1 MDAGYMP
8 RKGVRRGPLPGRA
21 VSSMDPAMSSAEL
34 ETVTTLCEGCG
45 LVVFP
50 RETCQWCSG
59 GAGRW
64 LRYWLPGIETR

>member
-50 RETCQWCSG
+50 REKCLVCSG
-59 GAGRW
+59 GVDAWMRRW
-64 LRYWLPGIETR
+64 FGMVPR